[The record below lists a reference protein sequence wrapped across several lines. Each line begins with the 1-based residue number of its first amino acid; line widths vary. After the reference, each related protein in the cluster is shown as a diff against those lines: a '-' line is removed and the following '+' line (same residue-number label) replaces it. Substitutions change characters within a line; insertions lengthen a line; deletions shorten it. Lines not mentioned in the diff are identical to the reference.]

1 MQYIIMQFYK
11 EDYFAFTAIHNTG
24 FFLKNKLYSTGTIHF
39 VWIKRKMVM
48 LLCIYVTT
56 VIGLA
61 FISLIVHKEKL
72 CLMLKKQYLEL

>member
-1 MQYIIMQFYK
+1 
-11 EDYFAFTAIHNTG
+11 
-24 FFLKNKLYSTGTIHF
+24 
-39 VWIKRKMVM
+39 M